1 MPDNQQ
7 QQPAAGASASPASIA
22 SKITNPKTAVAAV
35 LASIG
40 VVGLGV
46 LEGYVVSPGMLE
58 ATESRI
64 VLSVESIVEDEFA
77 PLREGLIELRHNQ
90 EIDRVKLDSRMQ
102 LLEDRVESLEE
113 K

>member
-1 MPDNQQ
+1 MTDNQ
-7 QQPAAGASASPASIA
+7 QQPAADTPASPASLA
-22 SKITNPKTAVAAV
+22 SKLSNPKTAVAAV
-35 LASIG
+35 FASMG
-40 VVGLGV
+40 LVGLGV

-90 EIDRVKLDSRMQ
+90 ELDRVKLDSRMQ
-102 LLEDRVESLEE
+102 LLEDRVQSLEE